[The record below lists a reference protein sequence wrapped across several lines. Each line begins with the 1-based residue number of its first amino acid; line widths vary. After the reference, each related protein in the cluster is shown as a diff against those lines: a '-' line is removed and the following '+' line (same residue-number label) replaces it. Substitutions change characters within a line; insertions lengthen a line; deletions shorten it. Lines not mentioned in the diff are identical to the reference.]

1 MRLVWRSPAGPAAA
15 RPFPMTDN
23 AAAFWFFG
31 ANNLEVVVKIVDGRA
46 LNGSFWI
53 FGGNLTDIEYDLTV
67 TDRVTG
73 RSWTRH
79 KDGGTLESFADTTP
93 F

>member
-1 MRLVWRSPAGPAAA
+1 MGVP
-15 RPFPMTDN
+15 
-23 AAAFWFFG
+23 
-31 ANNLEVVVKIVDGRA
+31 

-53 FGGNLTDIEYDLTV
+53 FGGNLTDLECDLTV
-67 TDRVTG
+67 TDTATG

-79 KDGGTLESFADTTP
+79 KDGGTLESFADTAP